1 MMSGDERNTA
11 TRGLRVWDTVS
22 IIIGIVIGTAIFRT
36 TPLVFKPAGDP
47 FWAIAIWIVG
57 GGLSFCGALC
67 YAELATAF
75 PRNGGDYEYL
85 TRAYGR
91 WFGFAFG
98 WAQLTVI
105 LSGSI
110 GEMAY
115 VFADYARGFL
125 GDDTEHLVPWIAATV
140 VLLLTAA
147 NLGGLV
153 AGRWTQNILA
163 SVKVLGLVG
172 LVCAGFLLASAHEVN
187 EGAAA
192 TISSDAA
199 SARSGWMLMTSL
211 GEALVFVMLAYGGW
225 NDAAFVAAEV
235 RQVERNLPRA
245 LFMGLG
251 IVTAT
256 YVVVNLVY
264 LRVLGYETASNS
276 FTPAAD
282 VLQHAVGA
290 RGRDA
295 ISLLVMCSA
304 LGAINGLILAGSR
317 VYAVFGQDNR
327 ALKFMGQWNVRA
339 ETPVFALVTQ
349 AGIAIVLI
357 LLVGT
362 ATGQSTIDRIL
373 LATIGVKVAWT
384 EYYGGFSTLVASTA
398 PTFWVFFLLT
408 GISVF
413 VLRTKT
419 APAAY
424 RFRIPWYPLPA
435 ILFCGSCLFMLV
447 NSVLYAKW
455 LTLLGLTPL
464 VLGIPLGFWHRK
476 RHRTE
481 ESSWIDGNAS

>member
-1 MMSGDERNTA
+1 MSGVDRSTA

-47 FWAIAIWIVG
+47 FWAIAIWVVG
-57 GGLSFCGALC
+57 GGLSYCGALC

-85 TRAYGR
+85 TRAYGS
-91 WFGFAFG
+91 WVGFAFG

-110 GEMAY
+110 GEIAY
-115 VFADYARGFL
+115 VFADYACGFF
-125 GDDTEHLVPWIAATV
+125 GDGHQHLVPWIAATV
-140 VLLLTAA
+140 VLVLTAA

-163 SVKVLGLVG
+163 SLKVLGLVG
-172 LVCAGFLLASAHEVN
+172 LVGAGFLLASPHGAN
-187 EGAAA
+187 DSAAA
-192 TISSDAA
+192 TVTSANAA
-199 SARSGWMLMTSL
+199 TRDGWVFVTSL
-211 GEALVFVMLAYGGW
+211 GQALVFVMLAYGGW

-245 LFMGLG
+245 LFLGLG
-251 IVTAT
+251 IVSAI
-256 YVVVNLVY
+256 YVVINLVY
-264 LRVLGYETASNS
+264 LRVLGFETASTS

-282 VLQHAVGA
+282 VLQNAVGP

-327 ALKFMGQWNVRA
+327 ALKFMGRWNVRA
-339 ETPVFALVTQ
+339 ETPIFALVTQ
-349 AGIAIVLI
+349 AGIAIALI

-362 ATGQSTIDRIL
+362 ESGQSIIDRIL
-373 LATIGVKVAWT
+373 LSTIGVEVAWA
-384 EYYGGFSTLVASTA
+384 EYFGGFSTLVASTA
-398 PTFWVFFLLT
+398 PIFWMFFLLT

-413 VLRTKT
+413 VLRADT
-419 APAAY
+419 PPSAY

-435 ILFCGSCLFMLV
+435 ILFCASCLFMLV

-481 ESSWIDGNAS
+481 ESSWIDGIAS